1 MAKILRV
8 AGLALAVLTIGVSGG
23 SRPADAQ
30 VLRGLI
36 VAVDDVVDPVLM
48 PASEVEYA
56 VEVLNPTAAPI
67 ANVLITADTPAGTY
81 FGEASTTVG
90 TISAPAQGS
99 PGKMAVEVGTLAP
112 GASARVRFELGLTAS
127 AGTRLDFSATV
138 TSGEGETFDLSE
150 PTFVENRGAAVLVWE
165 ARTRDASG
173 SSLPRMLRVERPE
186 SPFNIRQ
193 NLFPLDPVPPGV
205 EYRVYRSV
213 VADVEPTE
221 ANLFATLPGTQMS
234 TAALAEPGFYVV
246 TAVVDGVESAPS
258 NVTSFGVGEP
268 VVEKLTIKNGV
279 IKAQG
284 SNFDAT
290 VEVTVDGLRF
300 AQPAVVKREGTRVA
314 QSGKLENGLSLKKYL
329 KQHFTSLVEFRNANG
344 AVTSVRYE
352 NLTFQN

>member
-1 MAKILRV
+1 MAKILRL
-8 AGLALAVLTIGVSGG
+8 AGFALAVLLVGVSGG

-67 ANVLITADTPAGTY
+67 SNVVITADTPAGTY

-90 TISAPAQGS
+90 TISAPPQGS

-112 GASARVRFELGLTAS
+112 GASARVRFELGLEAS

-150 PTFVENRGAAVLVWE
+150 PTFVENRGAAILEWE
-165 ARTRDASG
+165 AATPVVRA
-173 SSLPRMLRVERPE
+173 PRMVRVERPQE
-186 SPFNIRQ
+186 PFFRQ
-193 NLFPLDPVPPGV
+193 NLFPLDSAAPGT
-205 EYRVYRSV
+205 EYRVYRSDIP
-213 VADVEPTE
+213 DVEPTE
-221 ANLFATLPGTQMS
+221 ANLVATLPGTQLN
-234 TAALAEPGFYVV
+234 TGALTEPGFYVV
-246 TAVVDGVESAPS
+246 TSVLGGVESAPS

-300 AQPAVVKREGTRVA
+300 AQPAVVKREGTRVS
-314 QSGKLENGLSLKKYL
+314 QSGKLENGLSLKRYL
-329 KQHFTSLVEFRNANG
+329 KQHFTSLVEFRNTNG